1 MCDWTSL
8 RSKRSTPKE
17 LIKHEKNFIPQ
28 LVRGRGTKSS
38 DKIQFHIPYA
48 SENSQVLTVPSMKK
62 DVEKGLALLIG
73 CVSKN
78 VNTLLN
84 DLEKL
89 MLDMP

>member
-1 MCDWTSL
+1 M
-8 RSKRSTPKE
+8 
-17 LIKHEKNFIPQ
+17 
-28 LVRGRGTKSS
+28 
-38 DKIQFHIPYA
+38 
-48 SENSQVLTVPSMKK
+48 PSMKK